1 MISYF
6 VREQG
11 KKYKL
16 NSSTRIITYLVF
28 EIALGQY
35 LHNGSWWGYHYVG
48 YNHSFYWDIGTNYE
62 ITSTTT
68 TTSGKLV
75 LMFVRQWSWEYIA
88 T

>member
-35 LHNGSWWGYHYVG
+35 LHNGS
-48 YNHSFYWDIGTNYE
+48 
-62 ITSTTT
+62 
-68 TTSGKLV
+68 
-75 LMFVRQWSWEYIA
+75 
-88 T
+88 